1 MSRKIIP
8 LALLLSLATLRVDAA
23 GPDPGIQPSPD
34 SRFAANTATVS
45 PARELQAKLAAT
57 DASLVGTGQP
67 GDCKS
72 GKGDASCR
80 QVYVQA
86 EALFWDRI
94 GTGCDQLLAFDSYT
108 NEALLNT
115 NDLEFDYEPG
125 LRVLVGWQPDP
136 CRGCGWCSAWELSYF
151 GVYDW
156 NASAAALGDNSLSI
170 PGDAGLLWNNFGL
183 ADEIRAV
190 YDSEL
195 HNVEM
200 NCVKSCCFDCGTRID
215 FLCGFRFITLLED
228 FSLIGT
234 DLQEGTS
241 SYDVSTENY
250 LYGLQFGGR
259 LRRSWQRWAVELTG
273 KAGVFLNDASQS
285 QMATD
290 FPDEADPNVVR
301 ALTGSDEQSV
311 AALGE
316 IGVTLIRP
324 ITDVWSLRIGYQALG
339 IGGLALAP
347 NQLDF
352 TDTFTSGSELRN
364 DGYVFLHGVNV
375 GVEAY
380 W

>member
-8 LALLLSLATLRVDAA
+8 IALLLSLATLPVGAA
-23 GPDPGIQPSPD
+23 GPEAPIQPAPEL
-34 SRFAANTATVS
+34 RLGANAATEPPASVTPTALA
-45 PARELQAKLAAT
+45 ARE
-57 DASLVGTGQP
+57 ASLAGVDQAAE
-67 GDCKS
+67 CKS

-80 QVYVQA
+80 RVYVQA

-156 NASAAALGDNSLSI
+156 SASAAAVGANTLMF
-170 PGDAGLLWNNFGL
+170 PGDAGLAWNNFGL
-183 ADEIRAV
+183 YDELRAV

-215 FLCGFRFITLLED
+215 FLCGFRFLALLED
-228 FSLIGT
+228 LSLIGT

-250 LYGLQFGGR
+250 LFGLQFGGR

-285 QMATD
+285 QMTTD

-301 ALTGSDEQSV
+301 ALIGSDEQSV

-352 TDTFTSGSELRN
+352 TDTFTSGSELHK
-364 DGYVFLHGVNV
+364 DGWIFLHGVNV
-375 GVEAY
+375 GVEAN

>member
-8 LALLLSLATLRVDAA
+8 IALILSLASLRA
-23 GPDPGIQPSPD
+23 GANEPEPSIRPAPDY
-34 SRFAANTATVS
+34 RFGSNTTTMLRAS
-45 PARELQAKLAAT
+45 MLEAELPAREASFSGTT
-57 DASLVGTGQP
+57 DPAE
-67 GDCKS
+67 CKS
-72 GKGDASCR
+72 GLGDATCR

-94 GTGCDQLLAFDSYT
+94 GTGCDQVLAVDGYT
-108 NEALLNT
+108 DEALLNT
-115 NDLEFDYEPG
+115 NDLDFDYEPG

-156 NASAAALGDNSLSI
+156 SAGAAAAGDNNLFI
-170 PGDAGLLWNNFGL
+170 PGAAGQAWNNFGL

-195 HNVEM
+195 HNIEL
-200 NCVKSCCFDCGTRID
+200 NCVKSCCFDCRTRID
-215 FLCGFRFITLLED
+215 FLCGFRFLAVLED

-290 FPDEADPNVVR
+290 FPDNNVVR
-301 ALTGSDEQSV
+301 ALIGSDGQNV

-324 ITDVWSLRIGYQALG
+324 ITDVWSLRLGYQAMG

-352 TDTFTSGSELRN
+352 TDTFTSGSELHK
-364 DGYVFLHGVNV
+364 DGWVFLHGVNV
-375 GVEAY
+375 GVEAC